1 MEQVAL
7 TSLLYQRMPD
17 WVPLES
23 KVKTALCVLK
33 AIQFQIASG
42 TIDFGKLYN
51 PGYLADLEKTIQI
64 FKSIILNITAYGDV
78 DYPDL
83 DNDGRGQLVVALQ
96 AALCLLE
103 AAKSLMGH

>member
-7 TSLLYQRMPD
+7 TSPLYQRMPD

-64 FKSIILNITAYGDV
+64 FKSIVLNITAYGAV

-96 AALCLLE
+96 AALSLLE